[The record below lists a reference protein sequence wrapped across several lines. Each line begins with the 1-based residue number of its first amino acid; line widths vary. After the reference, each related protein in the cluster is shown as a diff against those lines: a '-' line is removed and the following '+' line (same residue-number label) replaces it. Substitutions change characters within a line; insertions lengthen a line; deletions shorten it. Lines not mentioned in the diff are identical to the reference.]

1 MLRMIES
8 YRSALIAAFAV
19 CFVIGCGGS
28 STQKYIPSTNL
39 AKSALEKALGE
50 WKSGKAH
57 GTVTGL
63 NVPIDVFDARWQA
76 KKKLESYEVLRE
88 EKSDGPKIY
97 VVKMKT
103 DEDKEEKEVTY
114 YVVGKSP
121 LLIFREQDYKKATG
135 TGG

>member
-1 MLRMIES
+1 MRK
-8 YRSALIAAFAV
+8 RR
-19 CFVIGCGGS
+19 
-28 STQKYIPSTNL
+28 
-39 AKSALEKALGE
+39 
-50 WKSGKAH
+50 
-57 GTVTGL
+57 
-63 NVPIDVFDARWQA
+63 DARWQA